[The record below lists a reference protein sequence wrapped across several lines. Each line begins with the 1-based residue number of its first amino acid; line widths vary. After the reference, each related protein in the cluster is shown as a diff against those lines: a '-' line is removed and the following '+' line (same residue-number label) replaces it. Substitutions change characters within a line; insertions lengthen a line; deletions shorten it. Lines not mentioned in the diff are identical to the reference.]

1 MKRLPS
7 SELPK
12 ANAHRPPLQR
22 FFQSLMSSSEG
33 DYEIGIARGSVAA
46 VSDAC
51 SATLRERRYRGLVF
65 RRGDGAGLDCFLALR
80 LFGWPFLRPSVPV
93 AVADACL
100 AGNL

>member
-1 MKRLPS
+1 MAACRIGPLCMKRLPS

-65 RRGDGAGLDCFLALR
+65 RRGDGAGLDCFLALSDYSVGR
-80 LFGWPFLRPSVPV
+80 FFDHLFQ
-93 AVADACL
+93 
-100 AGNL
+100 